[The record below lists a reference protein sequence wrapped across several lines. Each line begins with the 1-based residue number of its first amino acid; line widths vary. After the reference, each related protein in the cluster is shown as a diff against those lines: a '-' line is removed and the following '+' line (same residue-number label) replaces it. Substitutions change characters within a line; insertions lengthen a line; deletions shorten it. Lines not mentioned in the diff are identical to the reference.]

1 MLFIANAYKGKASH
15 FKTNGISLSTN
26 HLLNDLNIIL
36 KAIKRLSPV
45 KLIFLGDLYHTHF
58 NIKK

>member
-1 MLFIANAYKGKASH
+1 MLFIANAHKGKASH

-36 KAIKRLSPV
+36 KAIKRLNPV
-45 KLIFLGDLYHTHF
+45 KLIFLGDLYHTEF